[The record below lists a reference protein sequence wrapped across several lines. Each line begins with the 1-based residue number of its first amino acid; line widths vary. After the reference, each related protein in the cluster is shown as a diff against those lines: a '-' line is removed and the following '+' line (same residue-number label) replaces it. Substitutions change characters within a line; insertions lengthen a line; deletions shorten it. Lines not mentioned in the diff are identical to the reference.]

1 MKKNKGFSL
10 VELIIVIA
18 IMAILV
24 GVIAPQLIRY
34 IEKANISA
42 DVTTLDSIRSAV
54 TYAASDPKFA
64 TSTNSADTLPITG
77 ESYGSISAPTLNDIA
92 TATVPTTGKFKSKT
106 HKGSPVTDVKVS
118 INDKGQVKVELG
130 TDFIID
136 FDGKVTSPDGEGGS
150 STTTT
155 TP

>member
-34 IEKANISA
+34 IEKANVSA

-54 TYAASDPKFA
+54 TYAASDPQFA
-64 TSTNSADTLPITG
+64 TSNEALPGATT
-77 ESYGSISAPTLNDIA
+77 YGALSGILGNIA
-92 TATVPTTGKFKSKT
+92 HNTVDTTGAFKSKGI
-106 HKGSPVTDVKVS
+106 KGDSVSGVNVEINANNGKVKVYYSNFTIAEDGSVTTPVTD
-118 INDKGQVKVELG
+118 
-130 TDFIID
+130 
-136 FDGKVTSPDGEGGS
+136 
-150 STTTT
+150 
-155 TP
+155 

>member
-42 DVTTLDSIRSAV
+42 DVTTLDSIRSAL
-54 TYAASDPKFA
+54 TYAASDPEFA
-64 TSTNSADTLPITG
+64 TSTETLPTATNYGALGTG
-77 ESYGSISAPTLNDIA
+77 TIFGKIA
-92 TATVPTTGKFKSKT
+92 TKTVDTSGVKFKSKSYKT
-106 HKGSPVTDVKVS
+106 SNASNVNFNISDSGQVCVS
-118 INDKGQVKVELG
+118 IDNNMK
-130 TDFIID
+130 ID
-136 FDGKVTSPDGEGGS
+136 YNGNV
-150 STTTT
+150 T
-155 TP
+155 TPSAE

>member
-34 IEKANISA
+34 IEKANVSA

-54 TYAASDPKFA
+54 TYAASDPEFA
-64 TSTNSADTLPITG
+64 TSTETLPGTTT
-77 ESYGSISAPTLNDIA
+77 YGALSGKLGDIA
-92 TATVPTTGKFKSKT
+92 HNTVDTTGKFKSKNI
-106 HKGSPVTDVKVS
+106 KGDTVDGVTVEINADNSKVKVYYDAFT
-118 INDKGQVKVELG
+118 IDEDG
-130 TDFIID
+130 T
-136 FDGKVTSPDGEGGS
+136 V
-150 STTTT
+150 T
-155 TP
+155 TPTNN

>member
-34 IEKANISA
+34 IEKANVSA

-54 TYAASDPKFA
+54 TYAASDPEFA
-64 TSTNSADTLPITG
+64 TSTEALPTSATTYGALAGTILGNIAHNTVDT
-77 ESYGSISAPTLNDIA
+77 S
-92 TATVPTTGKFKSKT
+92 GKFKSKNI
-106 HKGSPVTDVKVS
+106 KGSAVSNVNVEINSDNSKVKVYYDDFT
-118 INDKGQVKVELG
+118 IDEDG
-130 TDFIID
+130 T
-136 FDGKVTSPDGEGGS
+136 V
-150 STTTT
+150 T
-155 TP
+155 TPTNN

>member
-42 DVTTLDSIRSAV
+42 DVATLDSVRSAI
-54 TYAASDPKFA
+54 TYAISDPAYA
-64 TSTNSADTLPITG
+64 TSDETVTATG
-77 ESYGSISAPTLNDIA
+77 TFGKSGSDIA
-92 TATVPTTGKFKSKT
+92 NKIMTTTVDSDTGFKSKGLKSS
-106 HKGSPVTDVKVS
+106 KGSAVGYSIEDKTNKVEVS
-118 INDKGQVKVELG
+118 IGDGDGMFKIDK
-130 TDFIID
+130 
-136 FDGKVTSPDGEGGS
+136 DGKVTAPSGD
-150 STTTT
+150 
-155 TP
+155 